1 MTHDEM
7 IAVIQA
13 HKDGKVIQVKLKND
27 APGRG
32 WENLRAHDPIWHFG
46 RNTYRPK
53 PEPKEYWL
61 VPYTIKIGYLVLNR
75 PPVKQPALYVYDLD
89 LHKTIHVKEVI
100 EELTND

>member
-13 HKDGKVIQVKLKND
+13 HKDGKAIQYRFMVKD
-27 APGRG
+27 G
-32 WENLRAHDPIWHFG
+32 WIKASTPNWNFSELAFRV
-46 RNTYRPK
+46 K

-61 VPYTIKIGYLVLNR
+61 VPYADGTGLEVFEAEPDKTYAALNSYSSD
-75 PPVKQPALYVYDLD
+75 ALDFSG
-89 LHKTIHVKEVI
+89 TIHVVTI